1 MHKKV
6 EKVFRKILHWMEGI
20 IAAITLIVMVGMI
33 LQEIYRM
40 FTMPTYFDDIHTY
53 LHTFLNILV
62 GLEFVRMLI
71 DLTPA
76 NTIEVLI
83 VALSRQVII
92 SHEDPI
98 SNICCV
104 VNPEAVVIGGGVSK
118 AGQPLLDGIRR
129 HMSRFLFHAVSN
141 MELRLAT
148 LGNDAGA
155 IGAFRMILPEN
166 N

>member
-1 MHKKV
+1 MHKKA

-20 IAAITLIVMVGMI
+20 IAAITLVVMVGMV
-33 LQEIYRM
+33 LQEIHRM
-40 FTMPTYFDDIHTY
+40 FTVPTYFDDIHTY

-92 SHEDPI
+92 SHDDPV
-98 SNICCV
+98 SNVCCV
-104 VNPEAVVIGGGVSK
+104 LCI
-118 AGQPLLDGIRR
+118 AGLFATRHFLIPRKEMTLEISELAPDEGSTDVYQP
-129 HMSRFLFHAVSN
+129 H
-141 MELRLAT
+141 
-148 LGNDAGA
+148 
-155 IGAFRMILPEN
+155 
-166 N
+166 